1 MGSDTMLKVMAWV
14 IGLSVVVGLLLM
26 VFQM

>member
-1 MGSDTMLKVMAWV
+1 MGSDKMLMVMAWV

-26 VFQM
+26 VFNM

>member
-14 IGLSVVVGLLLM
+14 VGLSVVAGLLLM
-26 VFQM
+26 VFRM